1 MIEIPQNFLMIAGV
15 TLAVALVFQVLLA
28 LAMISSARSAAR
40 ERSEYHREMF
50 GLLRKLEG
58 LTANKR
64 EQMLK
69 HYDTILETLTTRL
82 PPTIAAQASRVILDT
97 ESRILSRLAEL
108 EPNLMKDE
116 GSRRKMDELI
126 KSMENLEETVV
137 GLTAQTVRSVLIDSR
152 RNLLDDGKYDDSL
165 AA

>member
-1 MIEIPQNFLMIAGV
+1 VIEIPPNYLVIAGIS
-15 TLAVALVFQVLLA
+15 LAVAMIFQILLA
-28 LAMISSARSAAR
+28 IALVHSAKSAAR
-40 ERSEYHREMF
+40 ERSEFHLEMY
-50 GLLRKLEG
+50 GLLKKLEG

-69 HYDTILETLTTRL
+69 HYDTILETLTNRL
-82 PPTIAAQASRVILDT
+82 PPTIAAQASKVIMDT

-116 GSRRKMDELI
+116 ASRKKMDELI

-137 GLTAQTVRSVLIDSR
+137 GLTAQTVHNVLVDSR
-152 RNLLDDGKYDDSL
+152 RNLLDDGKYSETL